1 MKNCCQHYVGIW
13 EIWEKIFGKCDKCA
27 PVDEYECDINLSQVK
42 WGTFCTP
49 LLFLAD
55 ISAALLRFRPDFS
68 K

>member
-1 MKNCCQHYVGIW
+1 MKMFCHYVGIW
-13 EIWEKIFGKCDKCA
+13 EIWEKIFGKCDK
-27 PVDEYECDINLSQVK
+27 CDINLSQVK

>member
-1 MKNCCQHYVGIW
+1 MVQLTKLQRNCCQHYV
-13 EIWEKIFGKCDKCA
+13 ECA

-55 ISAALLRFRPDFS
+55 ISAALLRFRPDFC